1 MGAQK
6 APTNH
11 EAAFSHSGMQPLK
24 WLLGAC
30 RQQHSAT
37 QVAAS
42 GLRPRSRLMPTP
54 SPAPGSAQPAG
65 RVSWRHAPRGACI
78 RRMLG
83 TTRLCERYCAC
94 ADSPPQ
100 ARPAVQAKRHAGS
113 VGLWSARG
121 AWAAL
126 AHLGY
131 RFATSGRRM
140 VYFLLFPLCGDSGP
154 PMRSAAPCQLAVTAD
169 ATVIYY
175 TVAPLTPR
183 LSVSGAGP
191 GGFYHVPGDLLRR
204 PPLLTGGG
212 AAGRQ
217 RA

>member
-1 MGAQK
+1 MRPTPAGWETGGTPLPGLHSSCVRRSHTTWPRL
-6 APTNH
+6 APPLPVGKP
-11 EAAFSHSGMQPLK
+11 AVRPSPACIGIQPLK

-37 QVAAS
+37 QVTAS
-42 GLRPRSRLMPTP
+42 GLRPRSRRMPTL
-54 SPAPGSAQPAG
+54 SPAPGTAQPAE

-113 VGLWSARG
+113 AGFWSARG

-126 AHLGY
+126 AQMGY
-131 RFATSGRRM
+131 RFATTGRRM
-140 VYFLLFPLCGDSGP
+140 VYFLPSPLCGDIGP
-154 PMRSAAPCQLAVTAD
+154 HGEVRCTLPTRCN
-169 ATVIYY
+169 
-175 TVAPLTPR
+175 
-183 LSVSGAGP
+183 G
-191 GGFYHVPGDLLRR
+191 
-204 PPLLTGGG
+204 
-212 AAGRQ
+212 
-217 RA
+217 